1 MSFPNVSINRLAEK
15 FFREHENVIH
25 RRTDRTFAVLMILQ
39 YLAGILAAIFV
50 SPNTWGSHFDGE
62 LQIRAAIF
70 LGAIIL
76 APPVTL
82 AIFFPGRRITR
93 HFVAI
98 GQALDSALLIHLCG
112 GRIETHFHIFGSLAF
127 LGFYRDWRVLVSAS
141 VVIVFD
147 HYYRGTHWPLSV
159 YGVAIEQ
166 PFRWLEHAG
175 WILFEDVFIILA
187 TNQSRREMREIALRR
202 AYVEQV
208 AVERGRDIHALE
220 EAKRQLNDALES
232 KDAFMSICGHEL
244 KTPLTSLNLQAQI
257 AKRALASE
265 NAERETEKIQNLS
278 RKLIEQTE
286 SQVKRLLRLV
296 QDLLDH
302 SRIQM
307 GKLPITP
314 ETVEVAALLRE
325 VIERYREQAETSGSK
340 LLLRI
345 QEGIVA
351 HWDRFRIEQVITN
364 LLSNAIKYGDG
375 KEIEIT
381 FSAENDVARI
391 SIRDHGIGI
400 ATPDHGKI
408 FRQFERLHHHTHI
421 AGLGLGLY
429 ISRSI
434 VERHRGQL
442 RFESEKG
449 NGALF
454 WIEIPLRPYEML
466 TEKIS

>member
-1 MSFPNVSINRLAEK
+1 
-15 FFREHENVIH
+15 
-25 RRTDRTFAVLMILQ
+25 
-39 YLAGILAAIFV
+39 
-50 SPNTWGSHFDGE
+50 
-62 LQIRAAIF
+62 
-70 LGAIIL
+70 
-76 APPVTL
+76 
-82 AIFFPGRRITR
+82 
-93 HFVAI
+93 
-98 GQALDSALLIHLCG
+98 
-112 GRIETHFHIFGSLAF
+112 
-127 LGFYRDWRVLVSAS
+127 
-141 VVIVFD
+141 
-147 HYYRGTHWPLSV
+147 
-159 YGVAIEQ
+159 
-166 PFRWLEHAG
+166 
-175 WILFEDVFIILA
+175 
-187 TNQSRREMREIALRR
+187 
-202 AYVEQV
+202 
-208 AVERGRDIHALE
+208 
-220 EAKRQLNDALES
+220 
-232 KDAFMSICGHEL
+232 
-244 KTPLTSLNLQAQI
+244 
-257 AKRALASE
+257 
-265 NAERETEKIQNLS
+265 
-278 RKLIEQTE
+278 EQTE

-454 WIEIPLRPYEML
+454 
-466 TEKIS
+466 